1 MVDRKPVR
9 ERGKLQLSRYFQEL
23 KEGDFVAISRERTV
37 AVNFK
42 KRLQGITGVVEGRRG
57 KAYIVKFKD
66 GNKEK
71 RLLVEP
77 IHLKKIKQIPSKTEN
92 KIKSEIKKTK

>member
-23 KEGDFVAISRERTV
+23 KEGDFVAISREP
-37 AVNFK
+37 AVQSSFPE
-42 KRLQGITGVVEGRRG
+42 RFQGTTGVIEKRRG
-57 KAYIVKFKD
+57 KAYILKLKD

-71 RLLVEP
+71 RILIEP
-77 IHLKKIKQIPSKTEN
+77 IHLKKIKQI
-92 KIKSEIKKTK
+92 KK

>member
-9 ERGKLQLSRYFQEL
+9 KRGKLQLSRYFQEL
-23 KEGDFVAISRERTV
+23 KIGDFVAISREKTL

-42 KRLQGITGVVEGRRG
+42 KRLQGITGEVEEKRGRSWLI
-57 KAYIVKFKD
+57 KIKD

-71 RLLVEP
+71 RLLIEP
-77 IHLKKIKQIPSKTEN
+77 IHLKKIKQI
-92 KIKSEIKKTK
+92 KK